1 MLKYLIIVCTFTL
14 STANLEI
21 LTIMKMIFSIANP
34 DQLCFYA
41 SPNYNSPLITRPIY
55 LSTSLLTEN
64 FHSRELYFYSKH
76 IYKHKVKVYQSP
88 LQENC
93 IYLNVDSCQLSTWCP
108 TSNRPPLKVKKHI
121 LNCPYCHEK
130 GFIQVSYDTY
140 MIIYALTNFDNLG

>member
-1 MLKYLIIVCTFTL
+1 MFAHSRSQQQTWKIWIFNNSENDNSRLQTLASFAFMPLQII
-14 STANLEI
+14 I
-21 LTIMKMIFSIANP
+21 LPSSHG
-34 DQLCFYA
+34 QY
-41 SPNYNSPLITRPIY
+41 IY
-55 LSTSLLTEN
+55 LSTSLLTVN